1 MEISKPSKSWR
12 QKIITGASNVE
23 IVNDSDS
30 DELEI
35 SDDENNG
42 ELIHLPSSMSN
53 EKDKMIPPP
62 EQDP

>member
-42 ELIHLPSSMSN
+42 ELIHLPSSTSN